1 MVNKVNKNFLKTS
14 HYITDLKL
22 CSVRIIDNAKFP
34 WIILVPKRNKVTD
47 ITNLN
52 SKDQITLIKEIV
64 FCSNVMKKIFKTTK
78 LNVEK
83 IGNIVPQLHIHI
95 IARKKTDSSW
105 PLSVWVV
112 KGKSY
117 KKTFF
122 FLTCVMFFF
131 IDQNIIHN
139 ISLSIIFTFCSN
151 WLGH

>member
-1 MVNKVNKNFLKTS
+1 MSIKVNKNFLKTS

-22 CSVRIIDNAKFP
+22 CSVRLIDNEKFP

-52 SKDQITLIKEIV
+52 TKDQVTLIKEIV

-95 IARKKTDSSW
+95 IARKKSDSSW

-112 KGKSY
+112 KGKPYNKSLLKSMI
-117 KKTFF
+117 KK
-122 FLTCVMFFF
+122 LEEG
-131 IDQNIIHN
+131 IKKKR
-139 ISLSIIFTFCSN
+139 
-151 WLGH
+151 

>member
-22 CSVRIIDNAKFP
+22 CSVRLIDNEKFP

-47 ITNLN
+47 ITDLN
-52 SKDQITLIKEIV
+52 SKDQVTLIKEIV

-95 IARKKTDSSW
+95 IARKKSDSSW

-112 KGKSY
+112 KGKPY
-117 KKTFF
+117 KKSTIKSMIKK
-122 FLTCVMFFF
+122 LEEG
-131 IDQNIIHN
+131 IKKKR
-139 ISLSIIFTFCSN
+139 
-151 WLGH
+151 